1 MRISDW
7 SSDVCSSDLSKP
19 APLIKAPASSPARKV
34 GAAVRC
40 GSGFSVISLAAPMPL
55 ESEEAADATLLRIGM
70 PAGSQLVI
78 PLPANAVRAA
88 AIRNGLS
95 ALNIGAHI
103 PFPTQIGRASC
114 RERVCPYV

>member
-1 MRISDW
+1 
-7 SSDVCSSDLSKP
+7 
-19 APLIKAPASSPARKV
+19 
-34 GAAVRC
+34 
-40 GSGFSVISLAAPMPL
+40 MPL

-103 PFPTQIGRASC
+103 PFPTLSRARRPLRPCSGAAFPLRASTRPNGPPSVPAIPAPPPDHTPPC
-114 RERVCPYV
+114 AHPRNPE